1 MRKVGIVIIFMYIF
15 LMNSLAFCQGL
26 GGFRSGSEP
35 NGFRGIKWGTDISTL
50 KDILKYVRSE
60 EKDVRIYMRK
70 EDELKVGK
78 AQVKKIEYKFWTG
91 FGKYGTEPE
100 IFYAVYIETEG
111 KENWK
116 KIKEEAFDLFGKG
129 LDSGNEAYES
139 YGWRGEK
146 TSIVMLYS
154 NQTNMGMFLIDYK
167 EIGDLRSS
175 IKKQSEKEKKLKEK
189 GF

>member
-1 MRKVGIVIIFMYIF
+1 MRKVGIVVIFISLF
-15 LMNSLAFCQGL
+15 LMSSLAFCKGL

-35 NGFRGIKWGTDISTL
+35 NGFRDIKWGTDISTL
-50 KDILKYVRSE
+50 KNILKYIRSE
-60 EKDVRIYMRK
+60 EKDVRIYVRNK
-70 EDELKVGK
+70 DELKIGK

-91 FGKYGTEPE
+91 FGKYGAEPE

-116 KIKEEAFDLFGKG
+116 NFKEAAFDLFGKG
-129 LDSGNEAYES
+129 EDLGNES

-146 TSIVMLYS
+146 TSIIMLYS
-154 NQTNMGMFLIDYK
+154 PPRGMFLMDDK
-167 EIGDLRSS
+167 EIGDIRSS
-175 IKKQSEKEKKLKEK
+175 IKKQTEKEKTLKEK